1 MRNWKKIVGM
11 LLIMAVWLGLMWRLS
26 TENGTETLKDSMR
39 FARKFGAWI
48 YGEPTAAQ
56 LDHLNLVLRKMA
68 HVFLYAVFGGMLAVF
83 WQLLLRHKV
92 WRILGAIGGHDGKV
106 KPAGPV
112 GTQTA
117 LHDFGQQAIHRHA
130 LHPGCAAQP
139 DAAVLAVLDR
149 HRRQHGRGLAVFFQ
163 HQNIFQS
170 GDVLQPARR
179 IDGVRFG
186 SPAAQRRQRGQIIS
200 GSLTQ
205 HGHHLFL

>member
-1 MRNWKKIVGM
+1 MPPFQQLVDGQTVKRR
-11 LLIMAVWLGLMWRLS
+11 LGEQVAADGRLYDPQRQ
-26 TENGTETLKDSMR
+26 LAFKAQR
-39 FARKFGAWI
+39 F
-48 YGEPTAAQ
+48 Q
-56 LDHLNLVLRKMA
+56 V
-68 HVFLYAVFGGMLAVF
+68 
-83 WQLLLRHKV
+83 
-92 WRILGAIGGHDGKV
+92 LGAPGVVGRRDGKV

-112 GTQTA
+112 GTQAA
-117 LHDFGQQAIHRHA
+117 LHDFGQQAVHRHA

-163 HQNIFQS
+163 HQNIFQP

-179 IDGVRFG
+179 IDGVCFG

>member
-92 WRILGAIGGHDGKV
+92 WRILGAIGCSTAKRFPLPDG
-106 KPAGPV
+106 
-112 GTQTA
+112 T
-117 LHDFGQQAIHRHA
+117 
-130 LHPGCAAQP
+130 
-139 DAAVLAVLDR
+139 
-149 HRRQHGRGLAVFFQ
+149 
-163 HQNIFQS
+163 
-170 GDVLQPARR
+170 
-179 IDGVRFG
+179 
-186 SPAAQRRQRGQIIS
+186 
-200 GSLTQ
+200 LTPRNPC
-205 HGHHLFL
+205 LMRSAPLW

>member
-56 LDHLNLVLRKMA
+56 LDHLNLVLRKMP

-92 WRILGAIGGHDGKV
+92 WRILGAIGCS
-106 KPAGPV
+106 
-112 GTQTA
+112 TA
-117 LHDFGQQAIHRHA
+117 IAFLDERHFDA
-130 LHPGCAAQP
+130 SESMLNAVS
-139 DAAVLAVLDR
+139 AAVVILIYFGIVR
-149 HRRQHGRGLAVFFQ
+149 CVSRWRQNRQ
-163 HQNIFQS
+163 
-170 GDVLQPARR
+170 
-179 IDGVRFG
+179 
-186 SPAAQRRQRGQIIS
+186 AAKIQ
-200 GSLTQ
+200 
-205 HGHHLFL
+205 

>member
-92 WRILGAIGGHDGKV
+92 WRILGAIGCSTAIAFLDELQKI
-106 KPAGPV
+106 PIAG
-112 GTQTA
+112 
-117 LHDFGQQAIHRHA
+117 RHFDA
-130 LHPGCAAQP
+130 SESMLNAVS
-139 DAAVLAVLDR
+139 AAVVIFRYCPVCFPLETKSAGGKNTVKYSTR
-149 HRRQHGRGLAVFFQ
+149 FSGIPESVCFFLVK
-163 HQNIFQS
+163 IFKIY
-170 GDVLQPARR
+170 LIFNRL
-179 IDGVRFG
+179 FC
-186 SPAAQRRQRGQIIS
+186 II
-200 GSLTQ
+200 
-205 HGHHLFL
+205 

>member
-92 WRILGAIGGHDGKV
+92 WRILGAIGCSTAIAFLDELQKI
-106 KPAGPV
+106 PIAG
-112 GTQTA
+112 
-117 LHDFGQQAIHRHA
+117 RHFDA
-130 LHPGCAAQP
+130 SESMLNAVS
-139 DAAVLAVLDR
+139 AAVVILIYFGIVRCVSRGR
-149 HRRQHGRGLAVFFQ
+149 HNRQ
-163 HQNIFQS
+163 
-170 GDVLQPARR
+170 
-179 IDGVRFG
+179 
-186 SPAAQRRQRGQIIS
+186 AAKIQ
-200 GSLTQ
+200 
-205 HGHHLFL
+205 